1 MSEMQKQSGG
11 ICRENDD
18 KVGKKKTEKSICW
31 HMVKG
36 WRRGITLHED

>member
-18 KVGKKKTEKSICW
+18 KVGKKKTRKKHLLAHGEGMAAW
-31 HMVKG
+31 NH
-36 WRRGITLHED
+36 TA